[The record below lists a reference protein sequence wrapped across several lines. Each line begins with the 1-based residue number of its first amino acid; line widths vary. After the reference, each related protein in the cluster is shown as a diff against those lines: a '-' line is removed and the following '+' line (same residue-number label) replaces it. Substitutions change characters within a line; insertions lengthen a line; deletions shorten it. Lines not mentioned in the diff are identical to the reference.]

1 MKPISPDKK
10 TTYTGLAGLVALIL
24 SIGGYTL
31 DPQYIHIINM
41 ISISIMSIVVA
52 FLGKFAKGQDVSKDI
67 NVAEDVIKDVTPL
80 APTNTQPLLNNF
92 EKFLEDLNNQIIQAK
107 ASLDQA
113 VTQRDQIMTSLK
125 NTLEKA
131 QAQPLDVPKAT
142 TEEPK
147 PEPTPEAPKA

>member
-80 APTNTQPLLNNF
+80 TPTNTQPLLNNF

-125 NTLEKA
+125 STLEKA
-131 QAQPLDVPKAT
+131 QAQPLDVPKAP

>member
-41 ISISIMSIVVA
+41 VSISIMSIVVA
-52 FLGKFAKGQDVSKDI
+52 VLGKFAKGQDVSKDI
-67 NVAEDVIKDVTPL
+67 NVVEDVVKDVTPL
-80 APTNTQPLLNNF
+80 APTSTQPLLNNF

-107 ASLDQA
+107 TSLDQA

-131 QAQPLDVPKAT
+131 QAQPLDVPKAP